1 MKFRS
6 TKKFNPQLMSKE
18 ELYET
23 FVGREELLEDILK
36 RIEDQTHKPSIQH
49 FILIGPRGIGK
60 TNLMQMIKYG
70 IQGDPQM
77 KDNWLPV
84 VFSEED
90 FEIYG
95 IRSFFEKIIE
105 LILEESPSGSFLNEF
120 DENRLLEDDKI
131 AIEKSMVMIQK
142 LSDSLKKQFIVFVDN
157 LDSLLMEQLP
167 DNLAVKKLR
176 KFLTTNNSILLFGGA
191 VKVFDEILSYN
202 EPLFS
207 HFAPIELSPLDYE
220 TIEAFI
226 KGRAEYEGEK
236 DILKNFNKFR
246 SKIKAVSDLT
256 GGNPRLILILYE
268 IISEKE
274 FDAAVEILMGVLDDM
289 TSYYQDILKNLP
301 AKERKVLDTIMRSDI
316 KMTSTSLSLKLRWK
330 QNEISSLL
338 KRLRERQ
345 ILEGK
350 KASKGREVYYETTD
364 SVFRIF
370 YQMRYLNKQ
379 RRRLGFIIE
388 FLQRWYSIEQL
399 REKTKEYKKLYEKHA
414 SKASKTE
421 ASEILERAFYFAD
434 ASLKKG
440 LPGPLLELIA
450 TCAEREELDRAMEE
464 LENWQNTI
472 DKRKENRA
480 VYLNYKGMI
489 YHMKQDNINAL
500 KCMESLIEINPDS
513 HSTRY
518 NMGIA
523 YDGLKQFD
531 KAIESYHK
539 AVEIN
544 PDTYEV
550 WQSMGITYGGL
561 KQFDKAIESYNKAI
575 EINPNKYAAW
585 HSMGVAYGE
594 LKQFDKAIES
604 FNKAVEINPDKYE
617 AWHSMGI
624 AYNGLKQFDKA
635 IKACNKA
642 VEINPDKSEAWY
654 NTGIVYGELKRHDKE
669 IMAYHKA
676 VEIKPDAYEAWFNM
690 GVAYDEL
697 KQFDKAIESYSKMV
711 EIKPDAYEAWNNLG
725 VAYSKLNQHDKE
737 IIAYSKAIEL
747 EPDGHEILYNMSTS
761 YAYLEDFSQSLV
773 LLRKCLDV
781 CRKKEISDE
790 GRFSGYFIFFLDR
803 LHMSFNKKEKSQ
815 YFAFFRESLETIKEY
830 SVVDYFP
837 ILQKFCIQL
846 LEDSEFSFFN
856 DCFEEVK
863 TVLGGDIYNS
873 LSFFMTAASYLETKD
888 ISKLERLNLEERKPV
903 DLILKEI
910 EKKKKA

>member
-60 TNLMQMIKYG
+60 TNLMQMIKYS
-70 IQGDPQM
+70 IQDNPQM

-95 IRSFFEKIIE
+95 IRSFFEKIID
-105 LILEESPSGSFLNEF
+105 LILEENPSGSFLSEF
-120 DENRLLEDDKI
+120 EENRLLENDKI
-131 AIEKSMVMIQK
+131 AIEKSMVMVQK
-142 LSDSLKKQFIVFVDN
+142 LSDSFKKQFIVFVDN

-167 DNLAVKKLR
+167 DDLAVKKLR

-191 VKVFDEILSYN
+191 VKVFDEILSYD

-207 HFAPIELSPLDYE
+207 HFAPIELGPLDYE

-236 DILKNFNKFR
+236 DILNNFNKFR

-316 KMTSTSLSLKLRWK
+316 KMTSTSLSSSLRWK

-338 KRLRERQ
+338 KRLRDRQ

-388 FLQRWYSIEQL
+388 FLQRWYSLEEL
-399 REKTKEYKKLYEKHA
+399 RGKIREYKKLCEKCF
-414 SKASKTE
+414 
-421 ASEILERAFYFAD
+421 SETSISDVSEKLEKAFYFAD
-434 ASLKKG
+434 ASLKMG
-440 LPGPLLELIA
+440 HSEPHIDLVG
-450 TCAEREELDRAMEE
+450 TCIRGGDLDKAMEE
-464 LENWQNTI
+464 LKHWKKNVKET
-472 DKRKENRA
+472 KENESLYFY
-480 VYLNYKGMI
+480 YLASISYEKHD
-489 YHMKQDNINAL
+489 YEKAL
-500 KCMESLIEINPDS
+500 KYLE
-513 HSTRY
+513 
-518 NMGIA
+518 
-523 YDGLKQFD
+523 
-531 KAIESYHK
+531 K

-544 PDTYEV
+544 PDGYIT
-550 WQSMGITYGGL
+550 WNNMGHAYDDL
-561 KQFDKAIESYNKAI
+561 KQYDKAISVYEKAVGI
-575 EINPNKYAAW
+575 KPDYHQAWYA
-585 HSMGVAYGE
+585 MGCAYANLE
-594 LKQFDKAIES
+594 QYDKAISVYE
-604 FNKAVEINPDKYE
+604 KAV
-617 AWHSMGI
+617 G
-624 AYNGLKQFDKA
+624 
-635 IKACNKA
+635 
-642 VEINPDKSEAWY
+642 
-654 NTGIVYGELKRHDKE
+654 
-669 IMAYHKA
+669 
-676 VEIKPDAYEAWFNM
+676 IKPDYHVAWYTMGYAYANLGQFGKAVSAYNRAVETSPTCYESWNNM
-690 GVAYDEL
+690 GNAYDEL
-697 KQFDKAIESYSKMV
+697 KQFDKAVSAYEKAV
-711 EIKPDAYEAWNNLG
+711 EIKPD
-725 VAYSKLNQHDKE
+725 
-737 IIAYSKAIEL
+737 
-747 EPDGHEILYNMSTS
+747 GHESLYNMAKT
-761 YAYLEDFSQSLV
+761 YAYLEDFSQSLM
-773 LLRKCLDV
+773 LFNKCLNS
-781 CRKKEISDE
+781 CKKKEILGE
-790 GRFSGYFIFFLDR
+790 GRFSNYFEFFYDR
-803 LHMSFNKKEKSQ
+803 LHMSFSKKEKSQ
-815 YFAFFRESLETIKEY
+815 YFIFFKESLEIMKEH
-830 SVVDYFP
+830 SEIDYFQV
-837 ILQKFCIQL
+837 LGSFYTL
-846 LEDSEFSFFN
+846 LLKDSEFSFFN
-856 DCFEEVK
+856 DCLEEAK
-863 TVLGGDIYNS
+863 IALGNDVHNS
-873 LSFFMTAASYLETKD
+873 LSFYKTAACYLEAKN
-888 ISKLERLNLEERKPV
+888 ISILEKLNFEERKPV

-910 EKKKKA
+910 ERKAKV